1 MKEKTGIGFSSVMIP
16 AIIIL
21 LIPKEGIKNVLKYI
35 EYYGLNERVI
45 RFLIEAAP
53 LELCMTV
60 IFGVA
65 ILVFFINLIR
75 VIYHISRPQV
85 PGLNK
90 PRPQKKTRTSA
101 SGDEEYH
108 YERKTG
114 KARYMSQLDGYL
126 ESGLL
131 TREEYQALKKRYEHM
146 DW

>member
-1 MKEKTGIGFSSVMIP
+1 MKEKTGIGFSSIMIP
-16 AIIIL
+16 AILIL
-21 LIPKEGIKNVLKYI
+21 LIPKEGIKDVLRYI
-35 EYYGLNERVI
+35 QYYGLNERVI
-45 RFLIEAAP
+45 RFLIEVAP
-53 LELCMTV
+53 WELCMTV
-60 IFGVA
+60 IFCLA
-65 ILVFFINLIR
+65 ILVFFINLFR
-75 VIYHISRPQV
+75 VIYRSSSPQV

-101 SGDEEYH
+101 SGDETHH

-114 KARYMSQLDGYL
+114 KERYMSQLDGYL